1 MHKLKTIF
9 APLLVLFAV
18 SAFNVGCTT
27 VNSAERAI
35 PRAQKNSVDLSR
47 VITDRSLNR
56 KVHVVGMNESLVSGN
71 MLKVQAELQNKTNS
85 YQNFFYTF
93 DWFNVNGMLVPSPT
107 GGWRPAGIQAKE
119 LKAVTAVAPT
129 PDTVDFRLKLK
140 E

>member
-1 MHKLKTIF
+1 MLKRIVS
-9 APLLVLFAV
+9 PLLILLAV

-27 VNSAERAI
+27 VNSAERSM
-35 PRAQKNSVDLSR
+35 PQAQKNSVDLTR
-47 VITDRSLNR
+47 VTTDRSLNR
-56 KVHVVGMNESLVSGN
+56 KVHVVGMNESVVSGN

-85 YQNFFYTF
+85 YQNFFYAF
-93 DWFNVNGMLVPSPT
+93 DWFNVDGMLISSPT

-119 LKAVTAVAPT
+119 LKAITAVAPT